1 MLTCKRMR
9 TAVILSALLLLLGLV
24 LEAVAEAT
32 LFAVPTSHLALLVV
46 LAAVALLALTV
57 LASLLP
63 GTAEH
68 LKKCAH

>member
-1 MLTCKRMR
+1 MR
-9 TAVILSALLLLLGLV
+9 AWTTLLG
-24 LEAVAEAT
+24 
-32 LFAVPTSHLALLVV
+32 ALLVV